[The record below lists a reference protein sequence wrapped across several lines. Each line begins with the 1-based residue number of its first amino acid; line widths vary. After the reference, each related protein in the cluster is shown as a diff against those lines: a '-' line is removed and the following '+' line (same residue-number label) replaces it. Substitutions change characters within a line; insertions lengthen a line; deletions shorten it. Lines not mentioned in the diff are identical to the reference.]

1 MSASAGDD
9 APSKQEV
16 DQLIYS
22 PGLAKTDTGRDLAL
36 QYLDYVEDED
46 PTKYGFKDRDEFNQ
60 WRDKLKQDFSIS
72 EGDINANNFVG
83 GFTSD
88 IPGVSSLEQDVY
100 SAYSN
105 AKAVYD
111 QNQEGS
117 RQADKKAADD
127 AKGKLDEMAGRAS
140 ATNAGANTSDEILDL
155 GNAGMRTFDVFV
167 PLFNRAVA
175 AVGTYPP
182 ASKDDLYKLYNEQRK
197 IPFTKFVA
205 GADEFT
211 KLKTAVADS
220 SNDVKGQLATDLANW
235 QGGAADQA
243 NAFQKNYLA
252 DAKTTADGMGHAADA
267 VLAAVGSVGKACRD
281 KANWVIKY
289 RVDSLGPVTAQDLDR
304 IIRIVELRSNASQD
318 DFKHCAKFLDQQSQ
332 DLINDDDCN
341 LNDDTIS
348 HIVDQCTQYLKD
360 NFGKFFDGYI
370 RDFKTMCANT
380 HTAVD
385 GAWKAL
391 SDFLLTLPEDPFADV
406 GKSAD
411 DGGATKASSASGSGV
426 NSGGGGGV
434 NSGGGAAPPPS
445 ASVGAPPKLPEVP
458 DPSLNPVTHQALE
471 TNPETGQPYPIDPR
485 TGAAIKTDATTPESM
500 TVEQGD
506 HKIAMTEPGADGRMD
521 IKVDDGSGATK
532 DYQLD
537 FGQAKDGATPGVTP
551 ADGAVPGT
559 PPTGVPAHGTAPG
572 GVAPGSTAPGS
583 TAPGDTA
590 GHAPGAQ
597 PAPDGGYR
605 PGPDGKIHIEDG
617 PLKITAEQP
626 QGPGGPTVVTVDDG
640 SGQPA
645 KYTLGDD
652 AAVAGGHGANGDP
665 GAAGGHGGAATAGAP
680 GAVGGAV
687 AAGDPA
693 ATGGHSATG
702 DLAAGGATPGG
713 HPGVTGHDPATP
725 SGSAQPAAAA
735 QDPATAG
742 HDLASAQSGSAAHGP
757 AYGQSGS
764 VGHGQSSAQ
773 SFAAQGDPSH
783 HVQSTP
789 DTSAAQP
796 AIGVPAAQASG
807 PDDSTSAQSLTD
819 PMDSHS
825 SVGGHEDA
833 GLGVA
838 VDSAGLGGGGAT
850 DPSESGLGAAPTAG
864 DQPAQP
870 ASMGMMGGGM
880 MGGGGGGGEQE
891 QERSASPYRV
901 DRGLFESSA
910 SGGRISGS
918 LDDDSAIGSR

>member
-1 MSASAGDD
+1 VSASAGDD
-9 APSKQEV
+9 VPSKQEIEQILYDPQLMKTQAGSDLAWKYLQYV
-16 DQLIYS
+16 DDEDPTQY
-22 PGLAKTDTGRDLAL
+22 GFKDQAEFDQWRDKVKRDLAL
-36 QYLDYVEDED
+36 SNDPPEDVEDNHDED
-46 PTKYGFKDRDEFNQ
+46 
-60 WRDKLKQDFSIS
+60 
-72 EGDINANNFVG
+72 
-83 GFTSD
+83 
-88 IPGVSSLEQDVY
+88 DVY
-100 SAYSN
+100 DSYSH
-105 AKAVYD
+105 AKDIYD
-111 QNQEGS
+111 QSQENG

-175 AVGTYPP
+175 AVGTYQP
-182 ASKDDLYKLYNEQRK
+182 ANKDDLYKLYNEQRK

-235 QGGAADQA
+235 QGGASDQA

-267 VLAAVGSVGKACRD
+267 MLAAVGSVGKACRD

-341 LNDDTIS
+341 LNDDTIN
-348 HIVDQCTQYLKD
+348 HIVDQCTQYLKN

-370 RDFKTMCANT
+370 RDFKTMCTNT

-391 SDFLLTLPEDPFADV
+391 SDFLLKLPEDPFADV
-406 GKSAD
+406 GKATD
-411 DGGATKASSASGSGV
+411 DGGPTKASSSSGGGVDSGGGGV

-434 NSGGGAAPPPS
+434 TPPPS
-445 ASVGAPPKLPEVP
+445 ASVGPQPKPPEVP
-458 DPSLNPVTHQALE
+458 DPNLNPVTHQALE
-471 TNPETGQPYPIDPR
+471 TNPATGQPYPIDPH
-485 TGAAIKTDATTPESM
+485 TGAAIKTDTTTPESM

-506 HKIAMTEPGADGRMD
+506 HKIAMTEPGADGRMA
-521 IKVDDGSGATK
+521 ITVGDGSGTAK

-537 FGQAKDGATPGVTP
+537 FDQAKDGAAPGATS
-551 ADGAVPGT
+551 ADGAAPGT
-559 PPTGVPAHGTAPG
+559 TSTGVPAHGTAPG
-572 GVAPGSTAPGS
+572 ATAPG
-583 TAPGDTA
+583 GTA
-590 GHAPGAQ
+590 GHEPGAQ

-626 QGPGGPTVVTVDDG
+626 EGAGGPTVVTVDDG
-640 SGQPA
+640 SGEPV

-652 AAVAGGHGANGDP
+652 ATTGQPADGSTVAGGHGATGGP
-665 GAAGGHGGAATAGAP
+665 PAAGGHGGAATAGDSAT
-680 GAVGGAV
+680 
-687 AAGDPA
+687 AGDP
-693 ATGGHSATG
+693 
-702 DLAAGGATPGG
+702 AAGGATPGG
-713 HPGVTGHDPATP
+713 HPGATGHDPATA

-735 QDPATAG
+735 PDPASAHPVSAG
-742 HDLASAQSGSAAHGP
+742 HDPASAQSVSAVHDPAPVQPGSA
-757 AYGQSGS
+757 
-764 VGHGQSSAQ
+764 GHDPSSAQ
-773 SFAAQGDPSH
+773 SVAAQEDPSR
-783 HVQSTP
+783 HVQSTT
-789 DTSAAQP
+789 DTSIG
-796 AIGVPAAQASG
+796 IGVHAAQASG
-807 PDDSTSAQSLTD
+807 SDDSTSAQSLTD

-825 SVGGHEDA
+825 GVGGHQDA
-833 GLGVA
+833 GLGAA
-838 VDSAGLGGGGAT
+838 VDSTALSGGGAT
-850 DPSESGLGAAPTAG
+850 DPSASGLGVAPTVG
-864 DQPAQP
+864 DQHSQP

-880 MGGGGGGGEQE
+880 MGGAGGGGEQD

-901 DRGLFESSA
+901 DRGLFEPST

-918 LDDDSAIGSR
+918 LDDDNAIGSR

>member
-175 AVGTYPP
+175 AVGMYQP
-182 ASKDDLYKLYNEQRK
+182 ANKDDLYKLYNEQRK

-360 NFGKFFDGYI
+360 NFGKFFDGYM

-411 DGGATKASSASGSGV
+411 DGGATKASSSSGGV

-434 NSGGGAAPPPS
+434 NSGGGGGVNSGGAVPPPS

-458 DPSLNPVTHQALE
+458 DPNLNPVTHQALE

-485 TGAAIKTDATTPESM
+485 TGAAIKTDTTAPESM

-521 IKVDDGSGATK
+521 IKVDDGSGSAK

-537 FGQAKDGATPGVTP
+537 FGQAKDGATPGATP
-551 ADGAVPGT
+551 ADGTVPGT
-559 PPTGVPAHGTAPG
+559 PQPGVPVHGTAPG
-572 GVAPGSTAPGS
+572 GVAPGSTAPGGVAAGS
-583 TAPGDTA
+583 TAPGGTA
-590 GHAPGAQ
+590 GHEPGAQ
-597 PAPDGGYR
+597 PASDGGYR

-640 SGQPA
+640 NGQPA

-652 AAVAGGHGANGDP
+652 AA
-665 GAAGGHGGAATAGAP
+665 AAGGHGGAAT
-680 GAVGGAV
+680 
-687 AAGDPA
+687 AGDPA

-725 SGSAQPAAAA
+725 SGSAQPVAAA
-735 QDPATAG
+735 QDPASAHSVSGG
-742 HDLASAQSGSAAHGP
+742 HD
-757 AYGQSGS
+757 
-764 VGHGQSSAQ
+764 QSSAQ
-773 SFAAQGDPSH
+773 SFAPQGTPSH

-789 DTSAAQP
+789 DTTAAQP
-796 AIGVPAAQASG
+796 AVGVPVAQASG
-807 PDDSTSAQSLTD
+807 PDNSTSAQSLAD

-825 SVGGHEDA
+825 SVGGHEDT
-833 GLGVA
+833 GLGAA

-850 DPSESGLGAAPTAG
+850 DPSESGLGVAPTAG
-864 DQPAQP
+864 DQHSQP